1 MAVDH
6 QTVTMTFSGASLAL
20 ELLLG
25 PTTELAVTGCRI
37 QSTSGHTSHSD
48 EEMVRCCCTDQE
60 KTTLKDFFICGQLIR
75 HCLTELFHIS
85 NLLQMLDNCRM
96 VSTGL
101 AGNFSCSVGEGNG
114 TQLQYS
120 CLENP
125 MDGGAW
131 WAAVHGVAKTQM

>member
-6 QTVTMTFSGASLAL
+6 QTVTMTFCGASLAL

-48 EEMVRCCCTDQE
+48 EEMVRCYCTDQE
-60 KTTLKDFFICGQLIR
+60 KTTLKDLFICGQLIR

-85 NLLQMLDNCRM
+85 NLLQMLNDCRM
-96 VSTGL
+96 VDIEFFS
-101 AGNFSCSVGEGNG
+101 NFSCGP
-114 TQLQYS
+114 
-120 CLENP
+120 EN
-125 MDGGAW
+125 
-131 WAAVHGVAKTQM
+131 HF